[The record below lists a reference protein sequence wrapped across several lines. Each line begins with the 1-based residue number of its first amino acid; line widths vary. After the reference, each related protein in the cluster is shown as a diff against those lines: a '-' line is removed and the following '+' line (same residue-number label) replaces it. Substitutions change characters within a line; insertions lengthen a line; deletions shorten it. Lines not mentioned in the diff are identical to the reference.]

1 MIFVLLL
8 YIFLTA
14 FSIENKQFIKNY
26 NVPICKN
33 CVYFRPYK
41 NDVNFYDLGQCTKFG
56 KMDIISGL
64 IDYKYA
70 FSCRN
75 NENLCSFNGTLFEE
89 RKHPN
94 ITLSIIQNELLN
106 E

>member
-1 MIFVLLL
+1 MILLLL
-8 YIFLTA
+8 YTFLTV
-14 FSIENKQFIKNY
+14 FSIENNQFIKNF

-41 NDVNFYDLGQCTKFG
+41 NDVNFYDLGKCTKFG
-56 KMDIISGL
+56 KMDIISG
-64 IDYKYA
+64 IIEYKYA
-70 FSCRN
+70 FNCRN
-75 NENLCSFNGTLFEE
+75 SEQLCSFNGTFFEE